1 MGVMNAERGQALQ
14 LPQRSARRRARS
26 RVVSEF
32 EGDIRQLYSQ
42 MMHDP
47 VPPHLLRIVRAAV
60 GAKS

>member
-14 LPQRSARRRARS
+14 LPQRSARKRARS

-42 MMHDP
+42 MMLDP

>member
-1 MGVMNAERGQALQ
+1 MGVLDAERGRALE
-14 LPQRSARRRARS
+14 PPHRITRRRARV

-32 EGDIRQLYSQ
+32 EADIRQLYSQ
-42 MMHDP
+42 MMDDP